1 MKPRKFTDLTAS
13 EKGVLIEALA
23 ATNNMSEFLQV
34 LERNFELKT
43 CIPNNVTKQ
52 IIARGMVNMILPM
65 INPIKK

>member
-1 MKPRKFTDLTAS
+1 MKPRKFTDLTSS
-13 EKGVLIEALA
+13 EKQNLIEALA
-23 ATNNMSEFLQV
+23 SAPNMNEFLAT

-52 IIARGMVNMILPM
+52 IVARGMVNMVLPM

>member
-13 EKGVLIEALA
+13 EKSALIETLA
-23 ATNNMSEFLQV
+23 ASQNMSDFLQV
-34 LERNFELKT
+34 LERNFELNT